1 MVLFCVFKQKTAY
14 EMRISDWSSDVCSSD
29 LPDRGGGQCGYAPT
43 PTAIPKQH
51 RPPERR
57 SGLRRHPKRSVNW
70 PAFPTFPRLTPFIT
84 PPCCCQHGARQM
96 TVCSGNMIMFRSTH
110 TFALAIGPD
119 ANRSIGLARAI

>member
-1 MVLFCVFKQKTAY
+1 
-14 EMRISDWSSDVCSSD
+14 MRISDWSSDVCSSD
-29 LPDRGGGQCGYAPT
+29 LALHPDRGGGQCGYAPT

-84 PPCCCQHGARQM
+84 PPC
-96 TVCSGNMIMFRSTH
+96 RSEEH
-110 TFALAIGPD
+110 TSELQSLMRISYAVFCLKKKT
-119 ANRSIGLARAI
+119 RAHHNTNLT